1 MKEIIEL
8 INSFIILVAFYIQGQ
23 AYFKPQIYAQAI
35 QSGLIS
41 ALSFYLAFITG
52 ISDYVFLGIIII
64 FVRSVLITF
73 FLLKGLKKI
82 QGYREST
89 RGVASE
95 LILDLAFFITA
106 SLILYYFIVSKYKY
120 SLLTVN
126 NSYDLVFSFALFF
139 QGLFLIL
146 SRKSTISQI
155 LGYIEEENSL
165 VLFGIF
171 LIPIPFLIE
180 VSIFLDVLGLI
191 LVSSVLTRVKE
202 EHKIVEELRG

>member
-1 MKEIIEL
+1 MEEIIQL

-64 FVRSVLITF
+64 FVRSALITF

-82 QGYREST
+82 HGYREST

-106 SLILYYFIVSKYKY
+106 SLILYYLVVSKYN
-120 SLLTVN
+120 SLLNAN

-146 SRKSTISQI
+146 SRKSTVSQI

-191 LVSSVLTRVKE
+191 IISSVLTRVKE
-202 EHKIVEELRG
+202 EHKIIEELRG

>member
-64 FVRSVLITF
+64 FIRSVLITF
-73 FLLKGLKKI
+73 FLLKGLRKI
-82 QGYREST
+82 HGYREST

-106 SLILYYFIVSKYKY
+106 SLILYYFVVSKYKY

>member
-1 MKEIIEL
+1 MEEIIQL

-64 FVRSVLITF
+64 FVRSALITF
-73 FLLKGLKKI
+73 FLLRGLKKI
-82 QGYREST
+82 HGYREST

-106 SLILYYFIVSKYKY
+106 SLILYYLVVSKYN
-120 SLLTVN
+120 SLLNAN

-146 SRKSTISQI
+146 SRKSTVSQI

-191 LVSSVLTRVKE
+191 IISSVLTRVKE
-202 EHKIVEELRG
+202 EHKIIEELRG